1 MKYIVIGLGN
11 FGSTL
16 SVRLTEMGS
25 EVIGVDNR
33 MQKVDALKD
42 KITHA
47 ICLDTT
53 DQAAINTLP
62 LHDTDI
68 VIVSI
73 GEDFGASVMTT
84 ALLKQHGVKRLIS
97 RAISPLHQTV
107 LEAIGVETIVLPEQ
121 ESAERLAKQLEMKG
135 VINSFNLSEDY
146 HIIEAA
152 VPERY
157 IGKTIEEADF
167 RGKYKLNILTIKKMK
182 STKNIFGFD
191 RERAMV
197 VDIVTPQT
205 VFEKGDII
213 VVFGKITDID
223 RLLRLE

>member
-16 SVRLTEMGS
+16 SIRLTEMGS
-25 EVIGVDNR
+25 EVIGVDNS
-33 MQKVDALKD
+33 MAKVDSIKD
-42 KITHA
+42 RVTHA
-47 ICLDTT
+47 ICLDCTE
-53 DQAAINTLP
+53 QAAINTLP

-68 VIVSI
+68 VIVGI
-73 GEDFGASVMTT
+73 GEDFGASVMAT

-152 VPERY
+152 VPDRY
-157 IGKTIEEADF
+157 VGKTIEEADF

-191 RERAMV
+191 RERATV

-223 RLLRLE
+223 RLLGLE

>member
-1 MKYIVIGLGN
+1 MKYIIIGLGN

-33 MQKVDALKD
+33 MQKVDAIKD
-42 KITHA
+42 KVTHA
-47 ICLDTT
+47 ICLDST
-53 DQAAINTLP
+53 DQQAIGTLP

-84 ALLKQHGVKRLIS
+84 ALLKQQGVKRLIS

-107 LEAIGVETIVLPEQ
+107 LEAIGVDTIVLPEQ

-157 IGKTIEEADF
+157 VGTTIEEADF
-167 RGKYKLNILTIKKMK
+167 RGKYKLNILTIKKIR

-191 RERAMV
+191 REKAV
-197 VDIVTPQT
+197 VVEIVSPQT
-205 VFEKGDII
+205 VFEKGDIL
-213 VVFGKITDID
+213 VVFGKIDDID
-223 RLLRLE
+223 RLLGLE